1 MSVDKKQ
8 VVLDKLNT
16 LTKLLEEVHQ
26 GDTDNLFHEDWIEV
40 ADTITKIERSGEAK
54 KETLDRMN
62 ILWRKNQMV
71 KKYKDE
77 HAGEK
82 VSFKDMIEWKTIDIV
97 KNDGKIP
104 AIKYV
109 RENLLGQKGEIMSL
123 VEAKQFVEEV
133 ILRKGLMQPF
143 GKG

>member
-8 VVLDKLNT
+8 VVLDKLSI
-16 LTKLLEEVHQ
+16 LTKLLEDVHQ

-77 HAGEK
+77 HNGEK
-82 VSFKDMIEWKTIDIV
+82 VPFKDVMEWKVIDIV
-97 KNDGKIP
+97 KNEGKIP
-104 AIKYV
+104 AIKYA

-123 VEAKQFVEEV
+123 VEAKQFVDEAM
-133 ILRKGLMQPF
+133 LKKGLL
-143 GKG
+143 